1 MLDYLRRLA
10 ARVLTRMPPL
20 DLPGD
25 PDTAVREPRRRN
37 PAGRGSAVAVEE
49 PDPPVTVRAVSSSKI
64 R

>member
-37 PAGRGSAVAVEE
+37 PSGRGSAVAVEE